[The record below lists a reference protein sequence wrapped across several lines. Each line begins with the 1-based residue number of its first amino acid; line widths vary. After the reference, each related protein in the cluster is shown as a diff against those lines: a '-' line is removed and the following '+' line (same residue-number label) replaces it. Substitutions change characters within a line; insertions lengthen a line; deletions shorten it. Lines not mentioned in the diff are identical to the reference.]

1 MLTLGETLPLA
12 YSTYNLWNY
21 PQYDEGGLAMIRPF
35 MDNDLP
41 AIIEMVL
48 QNRQMKPTEV
58 KERVKSSTTWV
69 FEDEALLGC
78 AALGEVSE
86 SQHGPEAWLW
96 VYTAP
101 NHRRQG
107 IGEKL
112 WQTVKGCLE
121 DLNVARLYTTYRT
134 DAGAN
139 RQLFTKHGFTPWY
152 SAHAMRYIGPNFAE
166 VAIKPAPYTDQMFED
181 YVRLTNDG
189 FRRLRSQCDIEPIDT
204 YPADCAEAE
213 TRKQLIDDSSNI
225 FLLYED
231 GKAVGYTLLGSDFID
246 TIVIDQ
252 AYQGRGLG
260 RQLTQLSVNLLRQR
274 GVDTVYLSVV
284 DINVN
289 ARRLYDSLGFERIET
304 VEFARATPVGL
315 R

>member
-1 MLTLGETLPLA
+1 
-12 YSTYNLWNY
+12 
-21 PQYDEGGLAMIRPF
+21 MIRPF

-48 QNRQMKPTEV
+48 QNRQMKPAQIE
-58 KERVKSSTTWV
+58 ERVKSSTTWV
-69 FEDEALLGC
+69 FEGEVLLGC
-78 AALGEVSE
+78 AALGKVSE

-101 NHRRQG
+101 NRRRQG
-107 IGEKL
+107 IGEEL
-112 WQTVKGCLE
+112 WQKVKWHLE
-121 DLNVARLYTTYRT
+121 DLNVVRLYTTYRT

-152 SAHAMRYIGPNFAE
+152 SVHTMRYTGPNFAK
-166 VAIKPAPYTDQMFED
+166 VGVKPVPYTDQMYED

-189 FRRLRSQCDIEPIDT
+189 FRWLRSQCDIEPIDT
-204 YPADCAEAE
+204 YPAGCNEAE
-213 TRKQLIDDSSNI
+213 TRKQLIDDRSNI

-246 TIVIDQ
+246 TIVIAQ
-252 AYQGRGLG
+252 AYKGRGLG

-274 GVDTVYLSVV
+274 GVDTVYLDVV

-304 VEFARATPVGL
+304 VEFARATPADL
-315 R
+315 S

>member
-1 MLTLGETLPLA
+1 
-12 YSTYNLWNY
+12 
-21 PQYDEGGLAMIRPF
+21 MIRPF

-48 QNRQMKPTEV
+48 QNRQMKPTEIG
-58 KERVKSSTTWV
+58 ERVKSSTAWV
-69 FEDEALLGC
+69 FEDEDLLGC

-96 VYTAP
+96 LYTAP
-101 NHRRQG
+101 THRRQG

-112 WQTVKGCLE
+112 WQTVKGHLE
-121 DLNVARLYTTYRT
+121 DLNVVRLYTTYRS

-139 RQLFTKHGFTPWY
+139 RQFFTKHGFTPWY
-152 SAHAMRYIGPNFAE
+152 SAHAMRYTGPPFTE
-166 VAIKPAPYTDQMFED
+166 VEIKLFPYTGQMFED

-204 YPADCAEAE
+204 YPAGSDQAE
-213 TRKQLIDDSSNI
+213 TRKQLIDDSGNI
-225 FLLYED
+225 FLLYEE

-289 ARRLYDSLGFERIET
+289 ARRLYDSLGFERFET
-304 VEFARATPVGL
+304 VEFARATLADL

>member
-1 MLTLGETLPLA
+1 
-12 YSTYNLWNY
+12 
-21 PQYDEGGLAMIRPF
+21 MIRLF

-48 QNRQMKPTEV
+48 QNRQMRPTEIE
-58 KERVKSSTTWV
+58 ERVKSSTTWV
-69 FEDEALLGC
+69 FEDEVLHGC
-78 AALGEVSE
+78 AALGKVSE
-86 SQHGPEAWLW
+86 SQHGQEVWLW

-112 WQTVKGCLE
+112 WQTVKGHLE
-121 DLNVARLYTTYRT
+121 DLSVVRLYTTYRT
-134 DAGAN
+134 DDGAN
-139 RQLFTKHGFTPWY
+139 PQLFTKHGFTPWY
-152 SAHAMRYIGPNFAE
+152 SAHTMRYTGPNFAE
-166 VAIKPAPYTDQMFED
+166 VDIKPVPYTNQMFED

-189 FRRLRSQCDIEPIDT
+189 FRWLRSQCDIEPIDT
-204 YPADCAEAE
+204 YPAGCNEAK

-246 TIVIDQ
+246 TISIDQ
-252 AYQGRGLG
+252 AYQGRGFG
-260 RQLTQLSVNLLRQR
+260 RQLTHLSVNLLRQR
-274 GVDTVYLSVV
+274 GVDTVYLDVV

-304 VEFARATPVGL
+304 VEFARATPADL

>member
-1 MLTLGETLPLA
+1 MLTLRETLPLA
-12 YSTYNLWNY
+12 YSVCNLWHY
-21 PQYDEGGLAMIRPF
+21 PQYDESGVAMIRLF

-48 QNRQMKPTEV
+48 QNRQMRPTEIE
-58 KERVKSSTTWV
+58 ERVKSSTTWV
-69 FEDEALLGC
+69 FEDEVLHGC
-78 AALGEVSE
+78 AALGKVSE
-86 SQHGPEAWLW
+86 SQHGQEVWLW

-112 WQTVKGCLE
+112 WQTVKGHLE
-121 DLNVARLYTTYRT
+121 DLSVVRLYTTYRT
-134 DAGAN
+134 DDGAN
-139 RQLFTKHGFTPWY
+139 PQLFTKHGFTPWY
-152 SAHAMRYIGPNFAE
+152 SAHTMRYTGPNFAE
-166 VAIKPAPYTDQMFED
+166 VDIKPVPYTNQMFED

-189 FRRLRSQCDIEPIDT
+189 FRWLRSQCDIEPIDT
-204 YPADCAEAE
+204 YPAGCNEAK

-274 GVDTVYLSVV
+274 GVDTVYLDVV

-304 VEFARATPVGL
+304 VEFARATPADL